1 MHISLHLDDDV
12 IPWEL
17 KNRGDF
23 FSKFFWDSRL
33 QYEFWQ
39 NKRKLMRKIPWNCL
53 AYSLMVWGL
62 VALETQGSRSTAPM
76 LHILA
81 QNPTKFWATISAHC
95 PSVGVIKEQPK

>member
-1 MHISLHLDDDV
+1 
-12 IPWEL
+12 
-17 KNRGDF
+17 
-23 FSKFFWDSRL
+23 
-33 QYEFWQ
+33 
-39 NKRKLMRKIPWNCL
+39 
-53 AYSLMVWGL
+53 MVWGL